1 MSGPA
6 TSPARPGPPSRFP
19 RPAFTLA
26 LREFLTTEV
35 GSGLL
40 LVGATAFALIWANS
54 PWSDSYERFWT
65 TEMGVWVG
73 SIQISMDLRHW
84 VDDGLMTLFF
94 LVVGLE
100 VTREITIGELRD
112 RRTVRVP
119 ILAALSGMA
128 LPAVIYL
135 LINHSGDGVR
145 GWGIAMA
152 TDIAFVLG
160 ALALLGPRC
169 PDHLRLFLLTVA
181 IVDDIGAIVVIAVFY
196 TDDLSVPALLAAGIL
211 VAVLAGL
218 RWLRVWRSPAYVA
231 VGLALWL
238 AMLESGVHATI
249 AGVLIGLLVS
259 TRAPV
264 ASAETGTYARA
275 LDENTTAER
284 ARLVRLAATAT
295 VSPNE
300 RMEHS
305 LHPWTSY
312 LVVPLFAVAN
322 AGVRLDGDTLRTAAG
337 SPVTLGIVVAL
348 VVGKSVGISGSTL
361 LALRLRLG
369 VLPGRITRGQLIGG
383 ATLAGIGF
391 TVALFITD
399 LAFVDP
405 ALREQAVVGVL
416 FGSLLAALLGWGV
429 FRFLG
434 ERGGVCAPP
443 GGEEDELPT
452 LPSRPWYE
460 PVR

>member
-1 MSGPA
+1 
-6 TSPARPGPPSRFP
+6 
-19 RPAFTLA
+19 
-26 LREFLTTEV
+26 
-35 GSGLL
+35 
-40 LVGATAFALIWANS
+40 
-54 PWSDSYERFWT
+54 
-65 TEMGVWVG
+65 MGFWVG
-73 SIQISMDLRHW
+73 SVQLSMDLRHW

-100 VTREITIGELRD
+100 VTREVTIGELRD

-119 ILAALSGMA
+119 IIAALSGMI
-128 LPAVIYL
+128 LPAAIYL
-135 LINHSGDGVR
+135 LINSSGEGVR

-181 IVDDIGAIVVIAVFY
+181 IVDDIGAILVIAVFY
-196 TDDLSVPALLAAGIL
+196 TDDLSLPALLAA
-211 VAVLAGL
+211 AVLAAALVVL

-238 AMLESGVHATI
+238 AVLQSGVHATI

-259 TRAPV
+259 TRAPA
-264 ASAETGTYARA
+264 ASGEAGPYVRA
-275 LDENTTAER
+275 LDQDTTAER
-284 ARLVRLAATAT
+284 ARLAGLAAAAT

-300 RMEHS
+300 RLEHS

-312 LVVPLFAVAN
+312 LVVPLFALAN
-322 AGVRLDGDTLRTAAG
+322 AGVRLDGETLRVAAT
-337 SPVTLGIVVAL
+337 SPVTIGVVVAL

-369 VLPGRITRGQLIGG
+369 VLPGRIMRGQLVGG

-399 LAFVDP
+399 LAFADP

-416 FGSLLAALLGWGV
+416 TGSLLAALLGWGI
-429 FRFLG
+429 FHFLG

-443 GGEEDELPT
+443 GGDEDQAPT
-452 LPSRPWYE
+452 LPPRPWYE
-460 PVR
+460 PAR